1 MKKKYNTIID
11 KEFMYDI
18 MARLGYEDIKYVLK
32 NDMIVMKVYDGY
44 YDEEMTF
51 QLVVFKDRIN
61 KSYPLKVYWENNNRS
76 FAFSSIDSFIDWLQD

>member
-44 YDEEMTF
+44 YDEEMTY
-51 QLVVFKDRIN
+51 QLVVFKNKIN
-61 KSYPLKVYWENNNRS
+61 KSYPLKVYWVNNNRS

>member
-1 MKKKYNTIID
+1 MKKKYDTIID

-18 MARLGYEDIKYVLK
+18 MVRLGYEDIKYVLK
-32 NDMIVMKVYDGY
+32 NDRIVIKVHDDY

-61 KSYPLKVYWENNNRS
+61 VSYPLDVYWENNNRS
-76 FAFSSIDSFIDWLQD
+76 FMFSSIDRFIDWLYE

>member
-18 MARLGYEDIKYVLK
+18 MVRLGYEDIKYVLK
-32 NDMIVMKVYDGY
+32 NDMIVIKVYDDY
-44 YDEEMTF
+44 YDEELTF

-61 KSYPLKVYWENNNRS
+61 KSYPLNVYWGNNNRS
-76 FAFSSIDSFIDWLQD
+76 FAFSSIDSFIDWLQY